1 METLKP
7 APVIEWG
14 VASRA
19 LFGETVSGDQYLVET
34 FENGALAAVVD
45 GLGHG
50 AEASAAAQ
58 TAIEVLRLHAAED
71 VVTLVQRCHAALRQ
85 TRGAA
90 LSLVSFDAAAGSIHW
105 VAVGNV
111 EGVLLR
117 KCGSVDAGRSG
128 ILLRSGVV
136 GYQLPALRADTLPV
150 AKGDLLIL
158 ATDGIANGFVR
169 DIQHDA
175 PVQTIADHI
184 LAHYGRSTDD
194 TLVLVIRY
202 RGSWYER

>member
-1 METLKP
+1 MEPLKP
-7 APVIEWG
+7 APIIEWG

-19 LFGETVSGDQYLVET
+19 LSGQTVSGDQYLVET
-34 FENGALAAVVD
+34 FHNGALAAVVD

-50 AEASAAAQ
+50 PEASVAARAAVE
-58 TAIEVLRLHAAED
+58 TLRSHADED
-71 VVTLVQRCHAALRQ
+71 VVALVQRCHEALQQ
-85 TRGAA
+85 TRGVA
-90 LSLVSFDAAAGSIHW
+90 LSLVSFDASAGKIHW

-117 KCGSVDAGRSG
+117 KNDLVDADRTG
-128 ILLRSGVV
+128 ILMRSGVV
-136 GYQLPALRADTLPV
+136 GYQLPALRADTVPV
-150 AKGDLLIL
+150 AVGDLLIL
-158 ATDGIANGFVR
+158 ATDGVSYGFIR
-169 DIQHDA
+169 GIQHDD

-202 RGSWYER
+202 RGIVE